1 MLILLCTVWEYEIF
15 IIENINSDNM
25 IVTKSWF
32 MNINYEAE
40 LFYTRIDHHY
50 SIIMILY
57 NWDASIC
64 FSYPA
69 F

>member
-1 MLILLCTVWEYEIF
+1 
-15 IIENINSDNM
+15 
-25 IVTKSWF
+25 

-57 NWDASIC
+57 NWDGSIC